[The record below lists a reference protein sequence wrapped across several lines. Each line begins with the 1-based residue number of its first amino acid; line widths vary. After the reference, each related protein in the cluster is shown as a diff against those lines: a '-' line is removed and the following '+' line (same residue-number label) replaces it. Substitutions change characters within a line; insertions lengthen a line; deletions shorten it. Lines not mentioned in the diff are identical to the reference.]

1 MLPMNDITE
10 HRDAVVVGAG
20 FSGLYMLHKLRNDMG
35 LEVEVFETGA
45 RVGGTWFWNR
55 YPGARCDT
63 ESYVYCYSFSRELLD
78 EWIWDAKY
86 PTYDELQKYLEHV
99 AQRFDLER
107 SISLETTVVSA
118 VYQEDVGEWLITT
131 NDGRRILSTYFVTGV
146 GLLASATHM
155 PQVEDMDQYEGLIQH
170 TGQWSASIDD
180 LAGKRVGVIG
190 TGSSGVQLIPEL
202 AKICSEVTVFQRTPQ
217 FTVPARHEN
226 FSVDDFYAIQGD
238 YENVWRKVHTSA
250 GGFPWQHNGRS
261 AHDVTDDERE
271 QILEELW
278 AGGGFKFIFGSFRDL
293 LTDRQANDYV
303 SEFVRRKI
311 RERVADPAAAEIL
324 LPRDHPFGSKRPI
337 IDTNYFETYNEPH
350 VKLVD
355 LFDTPI
361 TNFTRTGLETT
372 RTQYDLDVVV
382 FATGFDAV
390 TGPLLRIDPRG
401 KGGHSLGEVWR
412 EGPSSF
418 MGLGIAGFPNMFMVT
433 GPGSTFG
440 NMPVVIQHHVE
451 WIAGCIEHARRTA
464 AVTVEVDLAAQEQWM
479 RRISRESARLV
490 SSLTDSWFT
499 GANIPGKPRAVYFFL
514 GSYGKYRADL
524 DTIASQGYP
533 GLTFDGHP
541 STAAGHTTTG
551 RAS

>member
-1 MLPMNDITE
+1 MSEITE

-20 FSGLYMLHKLRNDMG
+20 FAGLYMLHKLRNDMG
-35 LEVEVFETGA
+35 LEAEVFETGT

-78 EWIWDAKY
+78 EWVWEAKY
-86 PTYDELQKYLEHV
+86 PTFDELQRYLEHV

-107 SISLETTVVSA
+107 SISFGTTVDSA
-118 VYQEDVGEWLITT
+118 VYQEETNEWLVTT
-131 NDGRRILSTYFVTGV
+131 TGGRRILSTYFITGV

-155 PQVEDMDQYEGLIQH
+155 PQIEGMDRFEGMIQH
-170 TGQWSASIDD
+170 TGQWSANLDD

-226 FSVDDFYAIQGD
+226 FSVEDFYAIRAD
-238 YENVWRKVHTSA
+238 YDEVWRKVHRSA

-261 AHDVTDDERE
+261 VHDVTDEERE
-271 QILEELW
+271 AILEDLW
-278 AGGGFKFIFGSFRDL
+278 ARGGFQFIFGSFRDL

-311 RERVADPAAAEIL
+311 RDRVADPATAEVL
-324 LPRDHPFGSKRPI
+324 LPRDHPFGAKRPI
-337 IDTNYFETYNEPH
+337 IDTDYFETYNQPH
-350 VKLVD
+350 VTLVD
-355 LFDTPI
+355 LFKAPI
-361 TNFTRTGLETT
+361 TNITSTGLQTADAHYE
-372 RTQYDLDVVV
+372 LDVIV

-390 TGPLLRIDPRG
+390 TGPILRIDPQGVDGR
-401 KGGHSLGEVWR
+401 KLSELWC
-412 EGPSSF
+412 EGPASF
-418 MGLGIAGFPNMFMVT
+418 MGLGVADFPNMFMIT

-451 WIAGCIEHARRTA
+451 WIAGCIDYARRTRA
-464 AVTVEVDLAAQEQWM
+464 SSVEVEESAQEGWM

-514 GSYGKYRADL
+514 GSYGKYRAEL
-524 DTIASQGYP
+524 DVLATEGYP
-533 GLTFDGHP
+533 GLIFNDQH
-541 STAAGHTTTG
+541 AALPAGATTG